1 MTATKP
7 SFTDR
12 YFNGGTALP
21 DDKPV
26 PGRVRGFY
34 GLGQS
39 AEAIKNWAFGTL
51 LLIYYVQVLGLSG
64 SLAGLAIAIA
74 LGFDAISDPAVGS
87 LSDNFKSRY
96 GRRHPFML
104 GALLPLP
111 LCFFALFWPPTGL
124 TGFGLFLW
132 LTFFTVLT
140 RTALTFFNVPYQALG
155 AELSRDYHER
165 TVIVMFRMGTGYVA
179 ALLIVFI
186 AFTFLFVSSEATPD
200 PQLTRDPYFNFAIVC
215 GGVMFLTTALS
226 TWGTRGTIPALV
238 AREKKRP
245 PQPFRLGQIYKDL
258 FQAFEN
264 PSFRALIIAVFL
276 VFVYLGVHSALAT
289 HLKTFFWHLDTNG
302 IRAWQMASIVGAIAG
317 LPFAPR
323 FNRIFEKKMTV
334 IIGIVGATV
343 FSTLPVLMKLI
354 HLSPQNPDTLLIFLC
369 ACALIGSFAS
379 IQALISAGSM
389 IADIAD
395 EHELTHGH
403 RQEGI
408 YFGALSFAAKST
420 SGLGNLIAG
429 VVLDLITLSTFT
441 DPLTVPADVLIHFGW
456 VYTLIPIISI
466 FSLWAFLPY
475 HLDKKRHDEI
485 IRQLEATHWRERLE
499 QDFVT
504 ELVPHADHSSAS
516 TYKLAAEAHRT
527 APGRLKLKF
536 HLTGNINALEINEG
550 APTRQDSLWQS
561 TCFEAF
567 ISGVD
572 PDAYIEI
579 NLAPSGAWALY
590 TFKGYRAGQTSPEGV
605 HAPNITSER
614 TGHHLT
620 LSAELDLT
628 GLDLPETPWRMG
640 LCAIVKEQSG
650 ATHYFALA
658 HASEE
663 PDFHHA
669 DCFVMELELATRP

>member
-1 MTATKP
+1 MATP
-7 SFTDR
+7 RPNISDR
-12 YFNGGTALP
+12 VMNGGTSLP
-21 DDKPV
+21 DGKPV
-26 PGRVRGFY
+26 PGLLRGFY

-87 LSDNFKSRY
+87 LSDNFRSRF
-96 GRRHPFML
+96 GRRHPFMI

-111 LCFFALFWPPTGL
+111 LCFFLLFWPPAGL
-124 TGFGLFLW
+124 SGFSLFLW
-132 LTFFTVLT
+132 LTTFTVLT

-165 TVIVMFRMGTGYVA
+165 TVIVMFRMGIGYVA
-179 ALLIVFI
+179 ALLIVFV
-186 AFTFLFVSSEATPD
+186 AFTFWFVSTEETPD
-200 PQLTRDPYFNFAIVC
+200 PQLTREPYLSFAITC
-215 GGVMFLTTALS
+215 AAVMFLATALS
-226 TWGTRGTIPALV
+226 TWGTRGTIPILV
-238 AREKKRP
+238 ARDKNRAR
-245 PQPFRLGQIYKDL
+245 QPFQLAQIYKDL
-258 FQAFEN
+258 FRALEN

-289 HLKTFFWHLDTNG
+289 HLKTFFWHLDTSG
-302 IRAWQMASIVGAIAG
+302 IRAWQMASIVGAIMG
-317 LPFAPR
+317 LPFTPR

-334 IIGIVGATV
+334 ILGIIGTTF
-343 FSTLPVLMKLI
+343 FSTLPVLLKLL
-354 HLSPQNPDTLLIFLC
+354 HLSPTDPDTLLVFLS
-369 ACALIGSFAS
+369 ACAFIGSFAS

-395 EHELTHGH
+395 EHELTHGQ

-441 DPLTVPADVLIHFGW
+441 DPLAVPPVVLTHFGW

-485 IRQLEATHWRERLE
+485 IRQLEATRWRERL
-499 QDFVT
+499 DKDLT
-504 ELVPHADHSSAS
+504 IKLVPHDNSPADLKY
-516 TYKLAAEAHRT
+516 TLTAEAHRT
-527 APGRLKLKF
+527 GPNKLTLKF
-536 HLTGNINALEINEG
+536 NLTGDIHALDIKEG
-550 APTRQDSLWQS
+550 APARQDNLWQS

-567 ISGVD
+567 ISAAN
-572 PDAYIEI
+572 PDHYIEI

-590 TFKGYRAGQTSPEGV
+590 TFTGYRQGQESPAVTYGPHLV
-605 HAPNITSER
+605 CER
-614 TGHHLT
+614 SDHHLT
-620 LSAELDLT
+620 LTADLDLA
-628 GLDLPETPWRMG
+628 GLDLPEGPWTTG
-640 LCAIVKEQSG
+640 LSAVVKEKNGQ
-650 ATHYFALA
+650 THYFALA
-658 HASEE
+658 HTQED
-663 PDFHHA
+663 PDFHQA